1 MSIAA
6 ISLLG
11 AALALFRQ
19 SGYGVIKSHDSIF
32 YISMARNLLEGNGL
46 LAFNGEYTTFWAP
59 LVPILYAAGGVGVID
74 PIHVPGPMNAVML
87 GATALTVGVWAR
99 RRLESR
105 FVAVCACAVVALGV
119 PMTMRADY
127 ALSETPFILFATL
140 ALFALDEHIER
151 GGRAAFLWATVF
163 AALAL
168 ATRYTGVFLVF
179 VCCAVLITRRD
190 GTLIENARSAALF
203 AALPFLT
210 MAAWL
215 VRNYLTTGIWA
226 NPDVGERAPSAQI
239 GWLNAS
245 EMLEKIAGWWLPL
258 VSLPQ
263 RLDLAL
269 GAVALGV
276 AAAVCVIALFRLRRR
291 TRFAFMLAGFAL
303 VHFFGVVWATSI
315 SHVMGGD
322 RFATPFYVPM
332 ILLAAFGLDR
342 ALARMRRSP
351 SRMASFAAYGTLAAL
366 AAWTALAASAGA
378 LGAWERAN
386 GPGAGW
392 ASKRWHES
400 ETIRYMKARGA
411 DGAVWSND
419 FPRGMYINGDHR
431 AAYRKWPSDKKD
443 ADALIRAFQASP
455 PARETLIV
463 WMRWADSESHEYNPS
478 RFRAAAGV
486 ETEAVLSD
494 GWVFRVNPDSPPE
507 DPRRGALLAD
517 GPFDIYLHD
526 RTLAFVREPCGD
538 EDAAGGFWL
547 SVAPV
552 FADDLDDPERR
563 HGMNA
568 LNFSFGELGARFGG
582 KCAAWVELPEYD
594 IRAFNASRRVDGEFL
609 WGASARLP
617 LSEKALAFYRQSY
630 RSTAAL
636 EPLDRGEYDIYL
648 DGGDLAYLK
657 EPCDEEDARG
667 RFLLSAFPSD
677 PNDLPQAAG
686 GEKAARQAPIHQSM
700 NFSFFQYGVIF
711 DGKCMIRLPMPDY
724 PVRAIEMGRW
734 IPVEGGGWA
743 KSVPMPLAGEALA
756 ARRTELAALS
766 ALEPIARG
774 DFAVYY
780 EGGGLTHYKAPC
792 SAEDVQGFFH
802 LRAFPTFADDLPA
815 ESGGADSEYF
825 RFRFSDSGVTLDGV
839 CVTRHPLPDYPI
851 RAVQLGRTHP
861 GEPDVWD
868 NPIRMSLDGANL
880 ERHRKRYAEISA
892 REPLVR
898 DEYDVYLYGRALAYL
913 KEPCDAEDARGRF
926 LLSVFPSDPNELPP
940 DRKAAGARHMGMNFD
955 FDRHGVI
962 FDGKCMIS
970 HPLPDF
976 AIESLE
982 IGRWIPGEGEVW
994 KAKAAIGE

>member
-1 MSIAA
+1 MSIAT

-11 AALALFRQ
+11 VALALFRQ

-46 LAFNGEYTTFWAP
+46 LAFNGEYMTHWAP
-59 LVPILYAAGGVGVID
+59 LVPILYAAGGLGLID
-74 PIHVPGPMNAVML
+74 PIHVPGPMNAAML
-87 GATALTVGVWAR
+87 GATALTVGIWAR

-179 VCCAVLITRRD
+179 VCCAVLTARRD

-203 AALPFLT
+203 AAIPFLI

-226 NPDVGERAPSAQI
+226 NPDVGNRDPSSQI

-245 EMLEKIAGWWLPL
+245 GMMEDVSGWWLPL

-269 GAVALGV
+269 GAAALGV
-276 AAAVCVIALFRLRRR
+276 VAAVCVIALFRLRNR
-291 TRFAFMLAGFAL
+291 TRFAAMLAGFAL
-303 VHFFGVVWATSI
+303 VYFFGVVWAASI
-315 SHVMGGD
+315 SHVMGWD
-322 RFATPFYVPM
+322 RFAAPIYIPM
-332 ILLAAFGLDR
+332 ILLAVFGLDR
-342 ALARMRRSP
+342 LLARMRRSP
-351 SRMASFAAYGTLAAL
+351 SRAASVAAYGTLAAL

-392 ASKRWHES
+392 SAKRWGES

-411 DGAVWSND
+411 DGLVFSNEYA
-419 FPRGMYINGDHR
+419 RGMYINGDRR
-431 AAYRKWPSDKKD
+431 AAYRKWPSDKRD
-443 ADALIRAFQASP
+443 ADALIRGFLNSP
-455 PARETLIV
+455 PPPRETLIV
-463 WMRWADSESHEYNPS
+463 WMRWADSELHEYNPS

-517 GPFDIYLHD
+517 APFDIYLHD
-526 RTLAFVREPCGD
+526 GTLAFVREPCGD
-538 EDAAGGFWL
+538 EDAEGGFWL

-568 LNFSFGELGARFGG
+568 LNFSFRERGARFNG

-594 IRAFNASRRVDGEFL
+594 ARAFNASRRVGGEFQ

-636 EPLDRGEYDIYL
+636 EPLASGEYDIYL

-657 EPCDEEDARG
+657 EPCGEDDARG
-667 RFLLSAFPSD
+667 RFLLSAFPAD
-677 PNDLPQAAG
+677 PNDIPSPAAG
-686 GEKAARQAPIHQSM
+686 YQSL

-711 DGKCMIRLPMPDY
+711 DGKCLIRLPMPDY
-724 PVRAIEMGRW
+724 PVRAIETGRW

-743 KSVPMPLAGEALA
+743 KSVPIPLAGDALDA
-756 ARRTELAALS
+756 YRTELSALS

-774 DFAVYY
+774 DFAVYSY
-780 EGGGLTHYKAPC
+780 GGGLTHYKAPC

-802 LRAFPTFADDLPA
+802 LRAYPLFADDLPA
-815 ESGGADSEYF
+815 ERGGADSEYF
-825 RFRFSDSGVTLDGV
+825 RFRFSDAGAMLDGA
-839 CVTRHPLPDYPI
+839 CLTRHPLPDYPI
-851 RAVQLGRTHP
+851 RAIQLGRTHP

-868 NPIRMSLDGANL
+868 NPIRMSLAGANL
-880 ERHRKRYAEISA
+880 ERHRERYAELSA

-913 KEPCDAEDARGRF
+913 KEPCSEEDARGRF
-926 LLSVFPSDPNELPP
+926 LLSVFPADPNDIPP
-940 DRKAAGARHMGMNFD
+940 DRKAAGARHIGMNFD

-982 IGRWIPGEGEVW
+982 IGRWIPGEREVW
-994 KAKAAIGE
+994 KAKIVVSD